1 MQLKVC
7 INGGIGDLIHSHAM
21 LETEK
26 RRYDEVVVA
35 VDEIGLMTMRNI
47 GHIGF
52 ARRLTDL
59 LFSSA
64 PYRVERSEQPVFE
77 RFGDTPQI
85 LAARGVRVALPDLR
99 DVLPIDS
106 VGVVPGYVA
115 VHSKVRGWH
124 RDNYEQIR
132 RRFLDTLR
140 RISASRPLVVIGE
153 KVLSETPE
161 SRLHD
166 GKMYS
171 IYEDIMNAT
180 AGGVVVDSTF
190 DEYGER
196 PASWDQ
202 FRSDCTTMAHADA
215 VVALG
220 SGGNVSMAMAC
231 ARSFTALIADTEME
245 SYFRLLPATSRV
257 VCRTTPAEYFR
268 RLEACC

>member
-1 MQLKVC
+1 MQLRVN

-26 RRYDEVVVA
+26 RRYDEVVVTI
-35 VDEIGLMTMRNI
+35 DEIGLVAMRNI
-47 GHIGF
+47 DHVGF

-64 PYRVERSEQPVFE
+64 PYRVEHSEQPAFD

-85 LAARGVRVALPDLR
+85 LAARGVRVAMPDLR
-99 DVLPIDS
+99 RVLPIDS
-106 VGVVPGYVA
+106 VGVVPNYVA

-124 RDNYEQIR
+124 RDNYEHIKP
-132 RRFLDTLR
+132 RFLEALR
-140 RISASRPLVVIGE
+140 RINAVRPLVIIGE
-153 KVLSETPE
+153 KVLTETQE
-161 SRLHD
+161 SKYHE
-166 GKMYS
+166 GMMYS
-171 IYEDIMNAT
+171 IYEDIMTAT
-180 AGGVVVDSTF
+180 AGGAVVDSTF

-196 PASWDQ
+196 PANWEQ
-202 FRSDCTTMAHADA
+202 FRSDCTTMAYADG

-231 ARSFTALIADTEME
+231 AKSFTALIAGTEME
-245 SYFRLLPATSRV
+245 GYFQRMPSTSRV

-268 RLEACC
+268 RLEAYC